1 MGTHSTTYG
10 PGVEAAKKNFFLTR
24 QKSYMLIPKKNIRGK
39 SARRISPTHV
49 SLELGHR
56 DLAVLAKKNIFFF

>member
-1 MGTHSTTYG
+1 
-10 PGVEAAKKNFFLTR
+10 
-24 QKSYMLIPKKNIRGK
+24 MLIPKKNIRGK